1 METQRQR
8 FGQYEVLGPLG
19 SGGMGEVYVAR
30 DPVLG
35 RKVAIKVLAVRLS
48 GDRDTL
54 TRFTQEA
61 RSASALNHPN
71 IVTIHEVGMDDG
83 SPYIVMECIEGRD
96 LRSML
101 ASGPLPN
108 RKTLEIASQ
117 IAEGLAAAH
126 EQGIIHRD
134 LKPENLMYSKDGFVK
149 ILDFGLAKVVRSTPG
164 DNEDTLELDLPGTNP
179 GTILGTVGYMSP
191 EQATGKPL
199 DFRSDQ
205 FALGAILYELATGK
219 SAFYRDTA
227 IDTLAAILHDDPE
240 PIGRFN
246 AKIPQPF
253 CWIVDRLLSKDR
265 DDRYNSTRDLAREL
279 RTLRERMATES
290 SGLEIPRP
298 PMLAS
303 KRSRFIATAAA
314 IAIVAGGALWLG
326 RDRLHFNMPSA
337 ISPSTATKKYLAVL
351 RFKDLTGDPTGQLVV
366 DGFAETLTARL
377 AHLPSV
383 QVMHP
388 EKPEASAN
396 PDRLQIAREL
406 GANVI
411 LSGSILR
418 NGDRLRIVYTVFD
431 IASKVES
438 GDTIDG
444 SFADLFGAQDKLADS
459 VAAALHVGGANV
471 EVARVPVPNDATSQ
485 RKYLEALGSMRR
497 YDDLASVDNA
507 IQILQSLPGEK
518 SASVVAALGRAYL
531 YKYRITHEGAW
542 ADRAG
547 EACERAASLDPQNPD
562 VHFTLGELRR
572 LTGHH
577 AEAIDEYKRALAQN
591 PNNADAVLGLAE
603 TYSGMGK
610 IHEAENEYRRAIALQ
625 PNYWGGYH
633 KLGSLY
639 FYHQHPE
646 QSVVMFEKMRQ
657 LVPDNA
663 LAYSYLGAA
672 YQQMGEHEKALAS
685 FNESM
690 RLKPS
695 PGAWSNIGTC
705 HFAAGEFAEAARA
718 YEKSCELMPS
728 KFIYRVNLGDALWF
742 QPGARQQ
749 AIAAY
754 KKAIELTRADLRV
767 NPDDGTARAAMAVC
781 LAKIGD
787 ARAAREAIEAALK
800 VDPTNSLYLYN
811 AAVVANVSGDR
822 EAAVKYLRS
831 AVANGRNAA
840 ELQNDP
846 EFANLPKTDIFTP
859 IPQQSSFGK

>member
-1 METQRQR
+1 METQRER
-8 FGQYEVLGPLG
+8 LGQYVILGPLG
-19 SGGMGEVYVAR
+19 AGGMGEVFSAR

-71 IVTIHEVGMDDG
+71 IVTIHEVGMDEG
-83 SPYIVMECIEGRD
+83 APYIVMECIEGRD

-101 ASGPLPN
+101 AAGPLPN

-117 IAEGLAAAH
+117 IADGLAAAH

-134 LKPENLMYSKDGFVK
+134 LKPENIMYTKDGYVK
-149 ILDFGLAKVVRSTPG
+149 ILDFGLAKVVRATPG
-164 DNEDTLELDLPGTNP
+164 DEEDTLELDLPGTNP

-191 EQATGKPL
+191 EQARGKTL
-199 DFRSDQ
+199 DVRSDQ
-205 FALGAILYELATGK
+205 FALGAILYELATGRP
-219 SAFYRDTA
+219 AFDRDTA
-227 IDTLAAILHDDPE
+227 IDTLSAILHDDPE
-240 PIGRFN
+240 PIGRYN

-253 CWIVDRLLSKDR
+253 CWIVDRLLSKEPDE
-265 DDRYNSTRDLAREL
+265 RYASTRDLAKEL

-290 SGLEIPRP
+290 SDFAIPRP
-298 PMLAS
+298 PMFAS
-303 KRSRFIATAAA
+303 KRSRLIAVGAAVL
-314 IAIVAGGALWLG
+314 IAASGAVWLE
-326 RDRLHFNMPSA
+326 RDRLPLSITSSQN
-337 ISPSTATKKYLAVL
+337 TAKKYLAVM
-351 RFKDLTGDPTGQLVV
+351 RFKDLTGDPSGQLVI

-383 QVMHP
+383 QVMHS
-388 EKPEASAN
+388 EKPENSAN

-418 NGDRLRIVYTVFD
+418 NGDRLRIVYNVFD
-431 IASKVES
+431 TSSKVES

-444 SFADLFGAQDKLADS
+444 SFSDLFGAQDKLADS
-459 VAAALHVGGANV
+459 VAAALHLGRGNV
-471 EVARVPVPNDATSQ
+471 EGARVQVPSDAASQ

-497 YDDLASVDNA
+497 YDDVASVDNA
-507 IQILQSLPGEK
+507 IRILQSLQGEN
-518 SASVVAALGRAYL
+518 SASIVAALGRAYL
-531 YKYRITHEGAW
+531 YKYRITHERTW

-577 AEAIDEYKRALAQN
+577 AEAIDAYKRALAQN

-610 IHEAENEYRRAIALQ
+610 IKEAENEYRRAIALQ

-646 QSVVMFEKMRQ
+646 QSVAMFEKVRQ
-657 LVPDNA
+657 LMPDNP
-663 LAYSYLGAA
+663 LGYSYLGGA
-672 YQQMGEHEKALAS
+672 YQQMGDYTKALS
-685 FNESM
+685 YFEESM
-690 RLKPS
+690 RLKPT

-705 HFAAGEFAEAARA
+705 HFAAGEFAAAAQA
-718 YEKSCELMPS
+718 YEKSCELMPA
-728 KFIYRVNLGDALWF
+728 KFIYRMNLGDALWF

-749 AIAAY
+749 AIGAY

-767 NPDDGTARAAMAVC
+767 NPDDATARAAMAVC
-781 LAKIGD
+781 LAKVGD
-787 ARAAREAIEAALK
+787 ARGAREAIDAALK
-800 VDPTNSLYLYN
+800 VDATNSLYLYN

-822 EAAVKYLRS
+822 AATVKYLRS
-831 AVANGRNAA
+831 AIDNGRNAA
-840 ELQNDP
+840 ELQRDP
-846 EFANLPKTDIFTP
+846 EFANLAKTDIFTP
-859 IPQQSSFGK
+859 IPQQSSAR

>member
-71 IVTIHEVGMDDG
+71 IVTIHEVGMDEG

-134 LKPENLMYSKDGFVK
+134 LKPENLMFSKDGYVK
-149 ILDFGLAKVVRSTPG
+149 ILDFGLAKVVRNTPG
-164 DNEDTLELDLPGTNP
+164 ENEDTLELDLPGTNP

-265 DDRYNSTRDLAREL
+265 EDRYNSTRDLAREL

-303 KRSRFIATAAA
+303 KRSRT
-314 IAIVAGGALWLG
+314 IAIGAAVLLAASGAVWIG
-326 RDRLHFNMPSA
+326 RDRLHFNVPSPT
-337 ISPSTATKKYLAVL
+337 SQSSATKKYLAVL
-351 RFKDLTGDPTGQLVV
+351 RFKDLTGDPSGQLVI

-388 EKPEASAN
+388 EKPETSAN
-396 PDRLQIAREL
+396 KDRMQIAREL
-406 GANVI
+406 GANEI

-431 IASKVES
+431 TASQVES

-444 SFADLFGAQDKLADS
+444 SFSDLFGAQDKLADS
-459 VAAALHVGGANV
+459 VAAALHLGRGNV
-471 EVARVPVPNDATSQ
+471 EVARVTVPNDATSQ

-497 YDDLASVDNA
+497 YDDVASVNNA
-507 IQILQSLPGEK
+507 IEILQSLPGEK

-531 YKYRITHEGAW
+531 YKYRITHESTW

-577 AEAIDEYKRALAQN
+577 AEALDAYKHALEQN

-610 IHEAENEYRRAIALQ
+610 IQEAENEYRRAIALQ
-625 PNYWGGYH
+625 PNYWGGYY

-639 FYHQHPE
+639 IFHDHPE
-646 QSVVMFEKMRQ
+646 QSIAMFEKVRQ
-657 LVPDNA
+657 LVPNNPA
-663 LAYSYLGAA
+663 AYSYLGAA
-672 YQQMGEHEKALAS
+672 YQQMGDCAKALS
-685 FNESM
+685 YFEQSI

-695 PGAWSNIGTC
+695 AGAWSNIGTC
-705 HFAAGEFAEAARA
+705 HFAAGEFAEAAQA
-718 YEKSCELMPS
+718 YEKSAELLPS
-728 KFIYRVNLGDALWF
+728 KYIYRVNLGDALWF
-742 QPGARQQ
+742 QTGARQQ

-767 NPDDGTARAAMAVC
+767 NADDGTARAALAVC
-781 LAKIGD
+781 LAKVGD
-787 ARAAREAIEAALK
+787 VQGAREAIDAALK
-800 VDPTNSLYLYN
+800 LDPTNSLYLYN
-811 AAVVANVSGDR
+811 AAIVANVSGDAATASNYLD
-822 EAAVKYLRS
+822 AAVMHGHS
-831 AVANGRNAA
+831 AA
-840 ELQNDP
+840 ELQRDP
-846 EFANLPKTDIFTP
+846 EFANLRKTDILTP
-859 IPQQSSFGK
+859 NSRFGK